1 MATTG
6 PHRVGMLAF
15 EGVAGLDL
23 MGPAEVFAAANDE
36 LAASGAAARYEVC
49 VVAPTLASFTAESGV
64 RMLPHLAAGP
74 DLQFDTIIVPG
85 GPGLREPGTNEWAA
99 SWLLSQAAR
108 TPRVASVC
116 TGVYG
121 LAATGL
127 LDGRRAVTHWK
138 HVRDAARRFPKVC
151 FEADAIFL
159 RDGDFF
165 TSAGVTASID
175 LTLAFV
181 EADHGAAVA
190 LAAARNLVVYL
201 KRAGGQM
208 QYSEPLRMQARAGDR
223 FADLAAWMV
232 GHLDADLSVEALA
245 ARTNMSPR
253 HFSRCFRAAF
263 ELSPADYVEVLRLD
277 AARRSLAETALPV
290 ASVAFAAGFRSD
302 DAFRRAFE
310 RRFGVTPTAWRARF
324 GSHLDA
330 GEPVADSLIDQRIS
344 RGRDGNTVIVRPDRA
359 ASFRRSFH
367 SAA

>member
-1 MATTG
+1 MMAETKT
-6 PHRVGMLAF
+6 HRVGMLAF

-23 MGPAEVFAAANDE
+23 MGPVEVFAAANDE
-36 LAASGAAARYEVC
+36 LAVRGSAARYEVC
-49 VVAPTLASFTAESGV
+49 VVAPTLTAFTTESGV
-64 RMLPHLAAGP
+64 RMLPHLAAASVQ
-74 DLQFDTIIVPG
+74 QFNTIIVPG
-85 GPGLREPGTNEWAA
+85 GPGLREPGINAWAA
-99 SWLLSQAAR
+99 SWLLAQAAR
-108 TPRVASVC
+108 TSRMASVC

-138 HVRDAARRFPKVC
+138 HVRHAARRFPNVR

-175 LTLAFV
+175 LALAFV

-190 LAAARNLVVYL
+190 LAAARQLVVYL

-208 QYSEPLRMQARAGDR
+208 QYSEPLRLQARAGDK
-223 FADLAAWMV
+223 FAELATWMV
-232 GHLDADLSVEALA
+232 AHLDADLSVEALA
-245 ARTNMSPR
+245 GRANMSLR
-253 HFSRCFRAAF
+253 HFSRRFRAAF

-290 ASVAFAAGFRSD
+290 AAVACAAGFRSD
-302 DAFRRAFE
+302 DALRRAFE

-324 GSHLDA
+324 SLQVGSGESDA
-330 GEPVADSLIDQRIS
+330 AVAY
-344 RGRDGNTVIVRPDRA
+344 A
-359 ASFRRSFH
+359 
-367 SAA
+367 

>member
-1 MATTG
+1 MAAAQ

-23 MGPAEVFAAANDE
+23 MGPVEVFAAANDE
-36 LAASGAAARYEVC
+36 LAASGAAARYAVS
-49 VVAPTLASFTAESGV
+49 VVAPTLAVFTTESGV
-64 RMLPHLAAGP
+64 RMVPHLATALDQP
-74 DLQFDTIIVPG
+74 FDTIIVPG
-85 GPGLREPGTNEWAA
+85 GPGLREPGINAWA
-99 SWLLSQAAR
+99 SGWLLAQAGR
-108 TPRVASVC
+108 TPRMASVC

-138 HVRDAARRFPKVC
+138 HVRDAARRFPDVR

-159 RDGDFF
+159 RDGKFF

-175 LTLAFV
+175 LALAFV

-190 LAAARNLVVYL
+190 LAAARQLVVYL

-208 QYSEPLRMQARAGDR
+208 QYSEPLRLQARAGDR
-223 FADLAAWMV
+223 FSELASWMV
-232 GHLDADLSVEALA
+232 SHLDADLSVEALA
-245 ARTNMSPR
+245 ARANLSLR
-253 HFSRCFRAAF
+253 HFSRRFRAAF

-290 ASVAFAAGFRSD
+290 AAIACAAGFRSD

-310 RRFGVTPTAWRARF
+310 RRFGVTPSAWRARF
-324 GSHLDA
+324 SLTLGSGASDA
-330 GEPVADSLIDQRIS
+330 AVAY
-344 RGRDGNTVIVRPDRA
+344 A
-359 ASFRRSFH
+359 
-367 SAA
+367 

>member
-1 MATTG
+1 MTATA

-23 MGPAEVFAAANDE
+23 MGPVEVFAAANDE
-36 LAASGAAARYEVC
+36 LAASGATARYSIF
-49 VVAPTLASFTAESGV
+49 VVAPTLGAFTTESGV
-64 RMLPHLAAGP
+64 RMLPHLAAAS
-74 DLQFDTIIVPG
+74 DQEFQTIIVPG
-85 GPGLREPGTNEWAA
+85 GPGLRVPGINAWAA
-99 SWLLSQAAR
+99 GWLLAQAGR
-108 TPRVASVC
+108 TKRIASVC

-138 HVRDAARRFPKVC
+138 HVRHAARRFPQVR

-175 LTLAFV
+175 LALAFV

-190 LAAARNLVVYL
+190 LAAARHLVVYL

-223 FADLAAWMV
+223 FAELATWMV
-232 GHLDADLSVEALA
+232 AHLDADLSVEALA
-245 ARTNMSPR
+245 ARAHMSLR
-253 HFSRCFRAAF
+253 HFSRRFRAAF

-277 AARRSLAETALPV
+277 AARRGLAETSLPV
-290 ASVAFAAGFRSD
+290 ASVACAAGFRSD

-310 RRFGVTPTAWRARF
+310 RRFGVTPSAWRARF
-324 GSHLDA
+324 SLDLGSGKSDA
-330 GEPVADSLIDQRIS
+330 AVVYA
-344 RGRDGNTVIVRPDRA
+344 
-359 ASFRRSFH
+359 
-367 SAA
+367 